1 MGTKDSINNEMD
13 FVESLFD
20 DYIKSDDSKFLKFQR
35 NVDIKK
41 ALEFM
46 KPDGVAMELG
56 CEVGYMS
63 SLISPHVKSLD
74 IIEGSA
80 SFIMEAKKRN
90 LKNVTFHNK
99 LFEEVSKEK
108 HYDYI
113 FASHVIEHLIDPHET
128 LKVMYKAL
136 KPGGRIF
143 IFVPNATAASRQLAV
158 KMGLYESLY
167 DMTPN
172 DIRGGHRRVY
182 DMNSISEEVQNAGFS
197 LAAVEGLFFK
207 PFADFQ
213 IDDLID
219 QNFLTDL
226 HLNSLIELGKDYP
239 ELCGYIF
246 VCGEK

>member
-1 MGTKDSINNEMD
+1 MTIRTEVESELN
-13 FVESLFD
+13 FVEGLFK
-20 DYIKSDDSKFLKFQR
+20 DYITSDNSPFLRYQR
-35 NVDIKK
+35 NVDIEK

-63 SLISPHVKSLD
+63 SLISPNVKTLD

-80 SFIMEAKKRN
+80 SFIQEASKRN
-90 LKNVTFHNK
+90 LSNATFHNM
-99 LFEEVSKEK
+99 LFEQVDKEN

-113 FASHVIEHLIDPHET
+113 FASHVLEHLQDPHET
-128 LKVMYKAL
+128 LKIMYKAL

-158 KMGLYESLY
+158 KMGLYKNIYE
-167 DMTPN
+167 MTPN
-172 DIRGGHRRVY
+172 DVRGGHRRVY
-182 DMNSISEEVQNAGFS
+182 DIPSISDEVKNAGFD

-213 IDDLID
+213 IDDLIK
-219 QNFLTDL
+219 QEFLTKL
-226 HLNSLIELGKDYP
+226 HLDSLIELGKDYP

-246 VCGEK
+246 VCGQK